1 MKGLKERSWLFDDK
15 NWDCII
21 QKLTQEALSK
31 VTRGQRLN
39 DDFEE
44 EIHLF
49 CIVIN
54 QLKIGEDFE
63 LASMLFRAAIG
74 SELLPGHVSLKEH
87 LTERNLET
95 LMQLVR
101 QAEMVR
107 CLDKKEANKPRW
119 HAPRAQR
126 EHQKVHSIKTN
137 KRSSAAPPVSGVEDA
152 VTTPIIHERSS
163 AIVFKLV
170 KEGSAQSSTQTL
182 QE

>member
-1 MKGLKERSWLFDDK
+1 MSWLFDDK

-44 EIHLF
+44 EIRLF

-54 QLKIGEDFE
+54 QLKIGEDSE
-63 LASMLFRAAIG
+63 LASMLFRAASG
-74 SELLPGHVSLKEH
+74 SKLLPGHVSLKEDY
-87 LTERNLET
+87 TEKNLET

-101 QAEMVR
+101 QTEMVH
-107 CLDKKEANKPRW
+107 CLDKKEANKPQW
-119 HAPRAQR
+119 HTPRAQR
-126 EHQKVHSIKTN
+126 EHRKVHSIKTN

-163 AIVFKLV
+163 AIGFKLV

>member
-1 MKGLKERSWLFDDK
+1 MKGLKERSWLFDDENK
-15 NWDCII
+15 DCII

-39 DDFEE
+39 DDHKE

-54 QLKIGEDFE
+54 QLKIGEDSE

-101 QAEMVR
+101 QTEMVR

-137 KRSSAAPPVSGVEDA
+137 KRSSVAPPVSGVEDA

-170 KEGSAQSSTQTL
+170 KEGSAQSLTL
-182 QE
+182 ALHE

>member
-1 MKGLKERSWLFDDK
+1 MSWLFDDK

-21 QKLTQEALSK
+21 QKLTHEALSK

-39 DDFEE
+39 DDHKE
-44 EIHLF
+44 EIRLF
-49 CIVIN
+49 RIVIN
-54 QLKIGEDFE
+54 QLKIGEDSE

-107 CLDKKEANKPRW
+107 CLDKKEANKPQW

-126 EHQKVHSIKTN
+126 REHQKARSIKTN
-137 KRSSAAPPVSGVEDA
+137 KRSSAAPPVSCVEDA

-163 AIVFKLV
+163 AIGFKLV

>member
-1 MKGLKERSWLFDDK
+1 MSWLFDDENK
-15 NWDCII
+15 DCII
-21 QKLTQEALSK
+21 QKLTHEALSK

-87 LTERNLET
+87 LPERNLET

-107 CLDKKEANKPRW
+107 CLDKKKANKPRW
-119 HAPRAQR
+119 HAPRTKRASEGTQ
-126 EHQKVHSIKTN
+126 HQNQQATQCGPTCFRCGRRSHHTNHS
-137 KRSSAAPPVSGVEDA
+137 
-152 VTTPIIHERSS
+152 
-163 AIVFKLV
+163 
-170 KEGSAQSSTQTL
+170 
-182 QE
+182 